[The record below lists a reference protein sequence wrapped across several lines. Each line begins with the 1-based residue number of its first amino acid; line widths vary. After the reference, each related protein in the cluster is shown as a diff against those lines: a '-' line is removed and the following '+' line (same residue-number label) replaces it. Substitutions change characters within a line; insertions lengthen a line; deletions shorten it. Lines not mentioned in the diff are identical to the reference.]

1 MDTQEKYL
9 RQLQNIFWE
18 NGFIPEDNQ
27 LERLANF
34 GNLLSKKNNNL
45 NLISKKDIN
54 SIIENHIFISAYLS
68 TFLPD
73 RVNKFLDIGTGGGF
87 PGIPLAI
94 VRPQLQG
101 VLVDSIKK
109 KVDAINEFIYKLML
123 GNIIAENYRVESPEF
138 LTKYSDTFD
147 LIISRATVSLI
158 KLIDYALPLIKEKAY
173 LASLKGGDL
182 DDEIKIAETKY
193 KPHIKKL
200 TVFELSYKP
209 NNTRNEKEKKLI
221 LLELIK

>member
-1 MDTQEKYL
+1 VDTQEQYL
-9 RQLQNIFWE
+9 RQLRNLFWE
-18 NGFIPEDNQ
+18 NGFIPADNQ

-34 GNLLSKKNNNL
+34 ANLIAKKNQNL
-45 NLISKKDIN
+45 NLISKRDIN
-54 SIIENHIFISAYLS
+54 SIIENHIFISAYLNV
-68 TFLPD
+68 FLPD

-94 VRPQLQG
+94 VRPLLNG

-109 KVDAINEFIYKLML
+109 KIDAVNDFIVKLML
-123 GNIIAENYRVESPEF
+123 SNLIAENYRVESPEF
-138 LTKYSDTFD
+138 VTRYPDTFD

-173 LASLKGGDL
+173 LASLKGGEL
-182 DDEIKIAETKY
+182 DDEIKIAEIKY

-209 NNTRNEKEKKLI
+209 NNIRNEKEKKLI
-221 LLELIK
+221 LLELNK